1 MYPVTPR
8 SSDRQNGTT
17 YRMPV
22 LKRSA
27 GTVEKVL
34 WRYDLPPGLTTE
46 LKRKADLRETSTITI
61 NLLELLG
68 MVVTAW
74 VMLEVTGDRPA
85 SIDPTAMRGGARDQ
99 RACLLMRMF
108 GRLEVK
114 GRWSHVAKHV
124 PAVQK
129 TLGGRYITLAP
140 RRTGGKG

>member
-1 MYPVTPR
+1 MV
-8 SSDRQNGTT
+8 
-17 YRMPV
+17 M
-22 LKRSA
+22 
-27 GTVEKVL
+27 
-34 WRYDLPPGLTTE
+34 
-46 LKRKADLRETSTITI
+46 TSWVV
-61 NLLELLG
+61 LEL
-68 MVVTAW
+68 
-74 VMLEVTGDRPA
+74 TGNRPA
-85 SIDPTAMRGGARDQ
+85 SVGDSIAMRGDDMIVVTWVNTCGEARGK